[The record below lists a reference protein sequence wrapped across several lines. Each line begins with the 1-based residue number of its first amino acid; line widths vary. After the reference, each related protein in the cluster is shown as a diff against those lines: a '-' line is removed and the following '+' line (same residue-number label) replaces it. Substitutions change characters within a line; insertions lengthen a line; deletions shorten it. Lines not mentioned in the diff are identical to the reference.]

1 MLERPF
7 FTPVVVGFWCVTV
20 GWLMLAKVLPAWRPG
35 SPPGYQSHY
44 ATDNQL
50 VPVAWTVFCNER
62 PVGWAVTRT
71 SPSPSQGLLVDS
83 HLHFNEVPWQDM
95 LPSWATLL
103 VQRVIGEGEA
113 ATFDARGRMTI
124 DAKGELRGFS
134 SFVTL
139 PGTNDPLIL
148 TGRVDEGQVSVRVS
162 AGELNYETTR
172 HLPTNLTLGD
182 ELSPQATI
190 PGLTTGR
197 HWTVPVYSP
206 LRPGKAPIEILH
218 AEVTGEETIYWEDG
232 LVRANV
238 VAYRE
243 DPTSDQEP
251 RCRLWVDRT
260 GRVLRQEAA
269 MLGARVAFVR
279 RSDDEAARLA
289 ASDDLGEQ
297 PPPAFQPRLSEP
309 SRR

>member
-1 MLERPF
+1 MLQRPF
-7 FTPVVVGFWCVTV
+7 FTPVVIGFWCVTV

-35 SPPGYQSHY
+35 SPPGYQSLY

-50 VPVAWTVFCNER
+50 LPVAWTVSCNEQ

-71 SPSPSQGLLVDS
+71 TPSPSQGLLVDS
-83 HLHFNEVPWQDM
+83 HLHFNEVPWQEM

-113 ATFDARGRMTI
+113 TAFDARGRMTI

-139 PGTNDPLIL
+139 PGANDPLIL
-148 TGRVDEGQVSVRVS
+148 TGLVDEGRVSVRVT
-162 AGELNYETTR
+162 AGELHYETTR

-190 PGLTTGR
+190 PSLSMGR

-206 LRPGKAPIEILH
+206 LRPGQTPIEILH
-218 AEVTGEETIYWEDG
+218 AEVIGEETIYWEDG
-232 LVRANV
+232 LVRAHI
-238 VAYRE
+238 VAYRD
-243 DPTSDQEP
+243 DPTSDREP

-279 RSDDEAARLA
+279 QSDADAARLA
-289 ASDDLGEQ
+289 ESDALAKE
-297 PPPAFQPRLSEP
+297 PPPIPSSCLPEP
-309 SRR
+309 PFR